1 MRAMLCSTTLVRPL
15 RLAARALLALIALLG
30 AFTLSPAI
38 SAPAKAP
45 AKDVPAS
52 SSGKNWAN
60 TVAVTP
66 DGGHLIGNP
75 DAGLH
80 LVEYMSYTCPHCA
93 HFQAEGVPQ
102 LRLTMLASGKG
113 SLEVRHFLRDP
124 IDMAVALLTNC
135 VPPAKFQFMHDS
147 FLGQQ
152 AKWLTPAYSM
162 SKDQQKRWF
171 EGPTPTRMRAIANDL
186 KLYDFAEAHGLPR
199 GDADR
204 CLTNEALAKRI
215 AAQTADGQ
223 AKGVQGTPGFFING
237 VLLTG
242 TYDWATLRP
251 QLEARL

>member
-1 MRAMLCSTTLVRPL
+1 MRAMLCSTSSARPL
-15 RLAARALLALIALLG
+15 RLAARALLALMALL
-30 AFTLSPAI
+30 ASLTFSPAI
-38 SAPAKAP
+38 SAPAKEAP
-45 AKDVPAS
+45 AA

-60 TVAVTP
+60 TVSVTP

-102 LRLTMLASGKG
+102 LRLTMIASGKG
-113 SLEVRHFLRDP
+113 SLEVRHYLRDP

-135 VPPAKFQFMHDS
+135 VPPAKFQFLHDS
-147 FLGQQ
+147 FLSQQ

-186 KLYDFAEAHGLPR
+186 KLYDFVEARGLSR
-199 GDADR
+199 GEADH

-223 AKGVQGTPGFFING
+223 AKGVQGTPGFLING
-237 VLLTG
+237 LLLTG
-242 TYDWATLRP
+242 TYEWATLRP